1 MRPSFKHALRRLAVG
16 GIIMVQL
23 NTVAFKAWA
32 DSIAASATLGNQTAQ
47 MGIQMFDPS
56 AAQKTLQ
63 DLFPDLQG
71 GGTASLEEVYGDD
84 SATLD
89 AGIQA
94 NTRLRSESSMDGE
107 AYRILVDSG
116 KRPAVDLSNDPMFN
130 QTDEIRSN
138 DFMQGFKENFADC
151 SRKDVFEERQATS
164 HIADYRTCERVANEG
179 GNVTFKHD
187 YKLGVVEYVSGQPN
201 YQSCGRGC
209 LYVWVGTVG
218 NDYWGG
224 KCAIYEEYTR
234 FRVINKDAILSA
246 VVEQA
251 TFDDYFQIYFNDSL
265 LWTHTPGVFPPETAG
280 GCERSTSW
288 RVSPNKDVTN
298 ELKQDSDVITFKTRT
313 SVTGRG
319 EGYARIRINYDPA
332 KAIIDNGW
340 GPEERL
346 PLLKM
351 INDGFCKE
359 SSVVCTKAPAVDASG
374 CISEN
379 GVVAC
384 QADMQPSPH
393 PDLDPFCREAEV
405 TADCSFFK
413 GDLACYID
421 ANGKEQCPENGGDSC
436 VVNHEI
442 ELRSTGLVG
451 KFAANGRNIARG
463 EFDFVAGTWKAL
475 PGSDG
480 TVFNGSVAKV
490 DYDAVCANDEGY
502 VQLSDADVWAE
513 HGLGGQ
519 LDTSVSHNVITY
531 PTCANGLKAV
541 VEIRDQ
547 QGGDD
552 GGKYDL
558 SGTFTFRH
566 SKLVKDVWSPQSC
579 IDQGQAVLEGKCSSG
594 QITVTKGV
602 QHEGECAT
610 ISGINICP
618 GNPLYEQISA
628 SPLGT
633 SRLAEQVRVQGCGV
647 IEENLDTCEQYEN
660 DPNCG
665 FISQSCIKGASGESG
680 GCYAYEEIWDCGY
693 DTSYPTV
700 VNTGTQI
707 ECPGGARCMGSEC
720 FDTSNQ
726 KSGDFAY
733 AVAMLQVAQFAEHD
747 LDCGGDGSDIEVAN
761 ECKIFKGEAMEC
773 KKALGGYVDCCEA
786 PESVSI
792 YDYVNLTMNTMKMAS
807 AMEALSTHGLGG
819 SLKYGYWQAGTNAI
833 TSAGSSVIKGQW
845 STIVDNATGAF
856 NKTLQ
861 GTVQDTLVSQVQEWL
876 MQKAYDAMV
885 NMGAE
890 VAANAVF
897 VPAEGGG
904 MMLGPQATMV
914 VNIIGW
920 VYMVYVIVDLL
931 INIIWECEEKE
942 FELGA
947 KKETRQCTFV
957 GSYCASEALGSCVE
971 KRESYCCYGSVV
983 GRIVQEAAHEQLG
996 IEYGDVENPSCE
1008 GITPNQMA
1016 QMDWSKVDMSEWIGM
1031 LNIAGH
1037 LPTVN
1042 TVSLEQ
1048 VTGSGSSLTISEG
1061 NVRQNSLSRNEKRL
1075 DGFDPEAVKK
1085 MEEDI
1090 ARGAVPD

>member
-47 MGIQMFDPS
+47 MGIQMLDPS

-84 SATLD
+84 SGTLD

-164 HIADYRTCERVANEG
+164 HISDYRTCERVANEG

-187 YKLGVVEYVSGQPN
+187 YKLGVIEYVSGQPN
-201 YQSCGRGC
+201 YQSCGQGC

-218 NDYWGG
+218 DNYWGG
-224 KCAIYEEYTR
+224 KCAVYEEYTR

-246 VVEQA
+246 VIEQA
-251 TFDDYFQIYFNDSL
+251 TFDDYFEVYFNDQI

-280 GCERSTSW
+280 ACERDTSW
-288 RVSPNKDVTN
+288 RVNPNKDVTAQFKTN
-298 ELKQDSDVITFKTRT
+298 TDVITFKTRT
-313 SVTGRG
+313 SVTGGG

-332 KAIIDNGW
+332 KAVLDNGW

-346 PLLKM
+346 PLLNM

-359 SSVVCTKAPAVDASG
+359 SSVVCTKKPEVDAAG
-374 CISEN
+374 CFSEN
-379 GVVAC
+379 GVTAC
-384 QADMQPSPH
+384 RSDMQPSPH
-393 PDLDPFCREAEV
+393 PDLDPLCREADV
-405 TADCSFFK
+405 TADCSFYK
-413 GDLACYID
+413 GDMECYID
-421 ANGKEQCPENGGDSC
+421 ANGKEQCPQNGGDVC
-436 VVNHEI
+436 VVNHEL
-442 ELRSTGLVG
+442 ELRSTGMVG
-451 KFAANGRNIARG
+451 KFAANGRNVAKA
-463 EFDFVAGTWKAL
+463 EFDFVAGTWVTL

-480 TVFNGSVAKV
+480 TRFSGSVTKV
-490 DYDAVCANDEGY
+490 NYDDICGDGDGF
-502 VQLSDADVWAE
+502 VQSTGTGFWGE
-513 HGLGGQ
+513 YGLGGE
-519 LDTSVSHNVITY
+519 LDTSVVLKVVS
-531 PTCANGLKAV
+531 PPSCENGLKAV
-541 VEIRDQ
+541 IQITDTKS
-547 QGGDD
+547 DD
-552 GGKYDL
+552 DLKYAL
-558 SGTFTFRH
+558 TGTFSFRH

-579 IDQGQAVLEGKCSSG
+579 IAQGQAVLDGKCSSG

-602 QHEGECAT
+602 QNEGECAT
-610 ISGINICP
+610 ISGIDICP
-618 GNPLYEQISA
+618 GNPLYDQISP
-628 SPLGT
+628 SPVGT

-647 IEENLDTCEQYEN
+647 IEENLDTCEQYEK

-665 FISQSCIKGASGESG
+665 FISQSCIQGASGESG

-720 FDTSNQ
+720 FDTSNK

-761 ECKIFKGEAMEC
+761 ECKIFKGDAMEC

-792 YDYVNLTMNTMKMAS
+792 FDYVNLTMNTLKMTS
-807 AMEALSTHGLGG
+807 SLEALNRTGNLFAP
-819 SLKYGYWQAGTNAI
+819 GYWSAGTSAAV
-833 TSAGSSVIKGQW
+833 SAGSNIIKGQW
-845 STIVDNATGAF
+845 GSIVDSATAAF
-856 NKTLQ
+856 N
-861 GTVQDTLVSQVQEWL
+861 DTLAGTAEQALMSQLQHWL
-876 MQKAYDAMV
+876 MEQAYNAMV
-885 NMGAE
+885 DMGATA
-890 VAANAVF
+890 AANAVF

-904 MMLGPQATMV
+904 MMLGPQAAMV

-920 VYMVYVIVDLL
+920 VYMAYVIIDLL

-947 KKETRQCTFV
+947 KKETRQCHFV
-957 GSYCASEALGSCVE
+957 GSYCASKVMGSCVE
-971 KRESYCCYGSVV
+971 KREAYCCFGSVV
-983 GRIVQEAAHEQLG
+983 ARIIQESARDQLG
-996 IEYGDVENPSCE
+996 LGWGEAEAPTCE

-1016 QMDWSKVDMSEWIGM
+1016 QMDWTKVDLSEWIGM
-1031 LNIAGH
+1031 LNIAGR
-1037 LPTVN
+1037 LPTAN
-1042 TVSLEQ
+1042 TVSLEDI
-1048 VTGSGSSLTISEG
+1048 TGAGSSLTINQG
-1061 NVRQNSLSRNEKRL
+1061 EKRL
-1075 DGFDPEAVKK
+1075 NSLDRNMKRLEDFDVDAVKK
-1085 MEEDI
+1085 KAEEDM
-1090 ARGAVPD
+1090 R